1 MHRRQTLSHNLRA
14 IADLR
19 KRRQSGIECGGL
31 VAETGFDSTL
41 TLTLT
46 ATATA
51 TPRDFER
58 ELSDLI
64 GASSGSAA
72 SSGGGG
78 GDPTAT
84 TSTPT
89 TTSTT
94 STATT
99 STAGVT
105 NTTTSTN
112 AKKNLD
118 ALAFAT
124 AQSRRAKD
132 IIVEHF
138 GFAPQNLVDEA
149 INIVNA
155 LLMQALEACEAFLLE
170 QLDDDDVVGGGGC
183 RSDTVNNACLDDAA
197 IEEGITSLTTL
208 MENTVDKVFDR
219 FDVFCKDKLMG
230 IPPNTKVVLDRYKE
244 IEDLK
249 KELEEE
255 EGTEHLS
262 VEALEL
268 EVMELSKKV
277 AAASYF
283 ANTVDTSLATLESN
297 NASLKALLTS
307 LQSITAPSGSTYNPT
322 PYEKQLADLE
332 AAVSEMEEDGHV
344 AAASLQDAVEKRGG
358 AIPYSTDGGASSVM
372 DAVLLSYLGRTNANA
387 SVAAAAAAAF
397 EKREGGDVKDVKRFL
412 GGVQGG
418 VGVMSC
424 DEMDV
429 AREVGG
435 VPETLSRVK
444 WGVANEEDVVM
455 GQSSGVGFFGGV
467 IAKSGDD
474 VMVVD

>member
-19 KRRQSGIECGGL
+19 KRRQSGIEGGGL

-41 TLTLT
+41 TAT
-46 ATATA
+46 ATSTA

-72 SSGGGG
+72 SNGGG

-84 TSTPT
+84 TGTSTTTTSTT

-94 STATT
+94 ST
-99 STAGVT
+99 SS
-105 NTTTSTN
+105 TTSTN

-170 QLDDDDVVGGGGC
+170 QVDDDDVVGGGG

-255 EGTEHLS
+255 EGMEHLS

-277 AAASYF
+277 AA
-283 ANTVDTSLATLESN
+283 
-297 NASLKALLTS
+297 
-307 LQSITAPSGSTYNPT
+307 
-322 PYEKQLADLE
+322 
-332 AAVSEMEEDGHV
+332 VSCFCCFVFVGEE
-344 AAASLQDAVEKRGG
+344 E
-358 AIPYSTDGGASSVM
+358 
-372 DAVLLSYLGRTNANA
+372 
-387 SVAAAAAAAF
+387 
-397 EKREGGDVKDVKRFL
+397 
-412 GGVQGG
+412 
-418 VGVMSC
+418 
-424 DEMDV
+424 
-429 AREVGG
+429 
-435 VPETLSRVK
+435 
-444 WGVANEEDVVM
+444 
-455 GQSSGVGFFGGV
+455 
-467 IAKSGDD
+467 
-474 VMVVD
+474 